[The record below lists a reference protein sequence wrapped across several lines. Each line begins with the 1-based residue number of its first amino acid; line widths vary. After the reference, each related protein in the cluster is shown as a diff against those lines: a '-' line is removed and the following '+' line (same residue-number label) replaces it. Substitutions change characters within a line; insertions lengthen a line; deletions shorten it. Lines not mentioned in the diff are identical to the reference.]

1 MPKPATKY
9 FPEGNYTEL
18 DWVTLS
24 YVSDAAEEFG
34 ILSLMQL
41 VDKASRSN
49 KALNVTGVLSFDN
62 GRFGQIL
69 EGKSKDVEAIWELI
83 LKDPRH
89 TNVVSLG
96 MKKINARRF
105 ANWSMNLCSREEIVA
120 AEPQLK
126 I

>member
-1 MPKPATKY
+1 VPKPATKY

-18 DWVTLS
+18 DLVTLS

-49 KALNVTGVLSFDN
+49 KVLNVTGVLSFDN

-69 EGKSKDVEAIWELI
+69 EGKSKDVEVIWESI

-105 ANWSMNLCSREEIVA
+105 ANWSMHLCSQEEIVA

>member
-1 MPKPATKY
+1 VPKPATKY

-18 DWVTLS
+18 DLVTLS

-34 ILSLMQL
+34 ILSLMQM
-41 VDKASRSN
+41 VDKASRRN

-69 EGKSKDVEAIWELI
+69 EGKPKDVEAVWELI
-83 LKDPRH
+83 LKDSRH

-96 MKKINARRF
+96 MKKINTRRF
-105 ANWSMNLCSREEIVA
+105 ANWSMRLCGREEIVA

>member
-9 FPEGNYTEL
+9 FPETNYTEL
-18 DWVTLS
+18 DLVTLS

-34 ILSLMQL
+34 ILSLMQM
-41 VDKASRSN
+41 VDKASRRN

-69 EGKSKDVEAIWELI
+69 EGKPKDVETIWEFI

-105 ANWSMNLCSREEIVA
+105 ANWSMRLCGREEIVA

>member
-9 FPEGNYTEL
+9 FPEENYTEL
-18 DWVTLS
+18 DLVTLS

-34 ILSLMQL
+34 ILGLMQL
-41 VDKASRSN
+41 VDKASRRN
-49 KALNVTGVLSFDN
+49 KALNVTGALSFDT

-69 EGKSKDVEAIWELI
+69 EGKPKDVEVIWELI

-96 MKKINARRF
+96 MKKINVRRF
-105 ANWSMNLCSREEIVA
+105 ANWSMRLCGREEIVA

>member
-9 FPEGNYTEL
+9 FPEENYTEL
-18 DWVTLS
+18 DLVTLS

-34 ILSLMQL
+34 ILGLMQL
-41 VDKASRSN
+41 VDKASRRN

-69 EGKSKDVEAIWELI
+69 EGKPKDVEVIWELI

-96 MKKINARRF
+96 MKKINVRRF
-105 ANWSMNLCSREEIVA
+105 ANWSMRLCGREEIVA

>member
-18 DWVTLS
+18 DLVTLS

-34 ILSLMQL
+34 ILSLMQM
-41 VDKASRSN
+41 VDKASRRN

-69 EGKSKDVEAIWELI
+69 EGKPKDV
-83 LKDPRH
+83 H

-105 ANWSMNLCSREEIVA
+105 ANWSMRLCGREEIVA

>member
-1 MPKPATKY
+1 
-9 FPEGNYTEL
+9 
-18 DWVTLS
+18 VTLS

-34 ILSLMQL
+34 ILSLMQM
-41 VDKASRSN
+41 VDKASRRN

-69 EGKSKDVEAIWELI
+69 EGKPKDVEVIWELI

-105 ANWSMNLCSREEIVA
+105 ANWSMRLCGREEIVT

>member
-9 FPEGNYTEL
+9 FPEENYTEL
-18 DWVTLS
+18 DLVTLS

-34 ILSLMQL
+34 ILGLMQL
-41 VDKASRSN
+41 VDKASRRN

-69 EGKSKDVEAIWELI
+69 EGKPKDVEVIWELI

-105 ANWSMNLCSREEIVA
+105 ANWSMRLCGREEIVA

>member
-9 FPEGNYTEL
+9 FPEENYTEL
-18 DWVTLS
+18 DLVTLS

-34 ILSLMQL
+34 ILGLMQL
-41 VDKASRSN
+41 VDKASRRN
-49 KALNVTGVLSFDN
+49 KALNVTGALSFDN

-69 EGKSKDVEAIWELI
+69 EGKPKDVEAVWELI
-83 LKDPRH
+83 LKDSRH

-105 ANWSMNLCSREEIVA
+105 ANWSMRLCGREEIVA

>member
-9 FPEGNYTEL
+9 FPEVNYTEL
-18 DWVTLS
+18 DLVTLS

-34 ILSLMQL
+34 ILSLMQM
-41 VDKASRSN
+41 VDKASRRN

-69 EGKSKDVEAIWELI
+69 EGKPKDVEAVWELI
-83 LKDPRH
+83 LKDSRH

-105 ANWSMNLCSREEIVA
+105 ANWSMRLCGREEIVA